1 MIPGAVTLW
10 PVPGLPLI
18 QPDDDLPALIV
29 DAFARN
35 NLSLQ
40 NGDVLVVSSKIISKS
55 EGRRVELASV
65 TPSAEALKYAEIT
78 GKDPRLAELVL
89 QESRAVSRVAKGVM
103 VTTHRLGFTSAN
115 AGIDQSN
122 LEDSDEAALLLP
134 LDPDASAQKLRER
147 LCELTGAAVGIV
159 ISDTHGRPFRLGNV
173 GVAIGVAG
181 MPAVLDLRGNQDL
194 FGRVLKISQNGYAD
208 LVASAAHLVCGEG
221 NEGLP
226 VVLLRGLTYE
236 SVQGRASDIVRPP
249 EQDLYR

>member
-18 QPDDDLPALIV
+18 ESGDDLPALIA
-29 DAFARN
+29 DAFARCGV
-35 NLSLQ
+35 SLQ
-40 NGDVLVVSSKIISKS
+40 TGDALVISSKIISKS
-55 EGRRVELASV
+55 EGRRVELSSV
-65 TPSAEALKYAEIT
+65 TPSDEALGYAVTT

-89 QESRAVSRVAKGVM
+89 RESRSVSRTAKGVM

-122 LEDSDEAALLLP
+122 LEGGDDAALLLP
-134 LDPDASAQKLRER
+134 LNPDASAHLLRNR
-147 LCELTGAAVGIV
+147 LRELTGATVGIV
-159 ISDTHGRPFRLGNV
+159 VSDTHGRPFRLGNV

-181 MPAVLDLRGNQDL
+181 MPAVLDLRGNADL
-194 FGRVLKISQNGYAD
+194 YGRTLKITQNGYAD

-226 VVLLRGLTYE
+226 VVLLRGLAYE
-236 SVQGRASDIVRPP
+236 PVDGKASEMVRPP
-249 EQDLYR
+249 ELDLYR